1 MEFLDIVQTRT
12 SIRKYKKTPVEPEK
26 VDALMQILASAPS
39 SANRQ
44 EWKFVAV
51 TDLEILKELTVAAE
65 SRPPI
70 SEAPL
75 VFCIVST
82 ENKNVNDSGL
92 NKGTIDGAILS
103 TYLYLAAHDMGLGSC
118 WVGSFDQTLA
128 AKAIRLPEDYFII
141 SLFAVGYAD
150 EQPAIRPRKP
160 LSELTVYNHF

>member
-1 MEFLDIVQTRT
+1 MEFNDIIKTRA

-26 VDALMQILASAPS
+26 IELLMQTLASAPS

-44 EWKFVAV
+44 EWKVVAV
-51 TDLEILKELTVAAE
+51 TNPAILKELTAAAE

-70 SEAPL
+70 SEVPL

-82 ENKNVNDSGL
+82 ENENVNDSGL

-103 TYLYLAAHDMGLGSC
+103 TYLCLAAHNMGLGSC
-118 WVGSFDQTLA
+118 WVGSFDQKLA
-128 AKAIRLPEDYFII
+128 ANAIHLPKDYFIV

-150 EQPAIRPRKP
+150 ESPAPRPRKP
-160 LSELTVYNHF
+160 LSEFTVYDHF